1 MAYSN
6 FTLPTVIKKFD
17 LHLIDNL
24 PLGLPF
30 TPVQPTPALV
40 HMLERGVSVAVK
52 QNTEKA
58 RSEFIIAPILLE
70 VRSLVQNSVSVFS
83 GVEFNVDSEQGLIGI
98 CDFLF
103 SRSTQQL
110 YLEAPVLIVVEAK
123 NENFK
128 QGIAQATAEMVATQ
142 IFNDREGSPQSRI
155 YGAVTIGNSWQ
166 FLQLE
171 NRVLTVDYRSYDL
184 DELPEILGILVA
196 MLENPVIVS

>member
-6 FTLPTVIKKFD
+6 FNLPTVIKKFD
-17 LHLIDNL
+17 LHLIDNQ
-24 PLGLPF
+24 PLELAF
-30 TPVQPTPALV
+30 TPIQPSSALTYI
-40 HMLERGVSVAVK
+40 LERGVAVAVK

-70 VRSLVQNSVSVFS
+70 VRALVHDQVSVFS
-83 GVEFNVDSEQGLIGI
+83 GVEFNVDAEKGLIGI

-103 SRSTQQL
+103 SKSTQQL
-110 YLEAPVLIVVEAK
+110 YLEAPVLVVVEAK

-142 IFNDREGSPQSRI
+142 IYNQREGKAQTRV

-166 FLQLE
+166 FLHLE
-171 NRVLTVDYRSYDL
+171 QNVLTVDNRFYDL
-184 DELPEILGILVA
+184 EELPEILGILVA
-196 MLENPVIVS
+196 MLN

>member
-1 MAYSN
+1 MAYGN
-6 FTLPTVIKKFD
+6 FNLPTVIKKFD
-17 LHLIDNL
+17 LHLIDNQ
-24 PLGLPF
+24 PLGLGF
-30 TPVQPTPALV
+30 TPIQPSTALTYI
-40 HMLERGVSVAVK
+40 LERGASVAVK

-70 VRSLVQNSVSVFS
+70 VRALVHDQVSVFS
-83 GVEFNVDSEQGLIGI
+83 GVEFNVDAEQGLIGI

-103 SRSTQQL
+103 SKSTQQL

-142 IFNDREGSPQSRI
+142 IFNQREGKAQTRV

-166 FLQLE
+166 FLHLE
-171 NRVLTVDYRSYDL
+171 QNVLTVDNRSYDL
-184 DELPEILGILVA
+184 EELPEILGILVA
-196 MLENPVIVS
+196 MLT

>member
-6 FTLPTVIKKFD
+6 FTLPVVIKKFD
-17 LHLIDNL
+17 LQLIDNQT
-24 PLGLPF
+24 LGITAMPI
-30 TPVQPTPALV
+30 QPSAALV
-40 HMLERGVSVAVK
+40 AMLERGASVAVK

-70 VRSLVQNSVSVFS
+70 VRSLVLEQVSVFS

-103 SRSTQQL
+103 SKSIQQL
-110 YLEAPVLIVVEAK
+110 YLEAPVLVVVEAK

-142 IFNDREGSPQSRI
+142 IFNEREGKPQSRV
-155 YGAVTIGNSWQ
+155 YGAVTIGNAWQ
-166 FLQLE
+166 FLHLE
-171 NRVLTVDYRSYDL
+171 NKILTVDNRTYDL
-184 DELPEILGILVA
+184 EELPQILGILVA
-196 MLENPVIVS
+196 MLQ

>member
-17 LHLIDNL
+17 LQLIDNQ
-24 PLGLPF
+24 PLRVAF
-30 TPVQPTPALV
+30 TPITPTPALTYI
-40 HMLERGVSVAVK
+40 LERGASVAVK

-70 VRSLVQNSVSVFS
+70 VRGLVHDQVSVFS

-103 SRSTQQL
+103 SKSTQQL

-142 IFNDREGSPQSRI
+142 IFNEREGKPQTRVC
-155 YGAVTIGNSWQ
+155 GAVTIGNSWQ
-166 FLQLE
+166 FLHLE
-171 NRVLTVDYRSYDL
+171 HRVLTVDNRSYDL
-184 DELPEILGILVA
+184 EELPEILGILVA
-196 MLENPVIVS
+196 MLS